1 MYREIDD
8 RKNESYIFLLV
19 LVIVVLIVAL
29 LWSTG
34 LFRWD
39 DATKEDDQEM
49 VLEKQIESNSI
60 SEGTISK
67 EDFIALQNEVHVLRQ
82 EVEKLKSVK
91 SKTVPTNQTTAVRNT
106 QVEEPKKQNSYD
118 VTLASYNHDWV
129 NSDANV
135 SLKNNTNHTINSI
148 TGRMTYYDMNG
159 NMLDYQDFT
168 KSVRIEPGMTKS
180 FLLKGYGYNDD
191 YAYYK
196 SNVKGSSPDRK
207 YKVSFELK
215 SYK

>member
-82 EVEKLKSVK
+82 EVEKLKS
-91 SKTVPTNQTTAVRNT
+91 
-106 QVEEPKKQNSYD
+106 
-118 VTLASYNHDWV
+118 
-129 NSDANV
+129 
-135 SLKNNTNHTINSI
+135 
-148 TGRMTYYDMNG
+148 G
-159 NMLDYQDFT
+159 F
-168 KSVRIEPGMTKS
+168 
-180 FLLKGYGYNDD
+180 F
-191 YAYYK
+191 
-196 SNVKGSSPDRK
+196 
-207 YKVSFELK
+207 
-215 SYK
+215 